1 MLKKNVNKYKVC
13 LLLALLFIF
22 LFVSAQPTL
31 FLKQLNQLPKNIRA
45 DFLRESFEGLYKK
58 DSVKAVYELNQFS
71 KLYSSN
77 PDFRAAYFSAQ
88 SYINSRTGKFQR
100 AIQNEN
106 LAMLIYDSLKN
117 YELSTKS
124 LINIYRYCIKNN
136 REDTILIIYY
146 NRLKMVE
153 GNAILEMVVNERI
166 GVHFK
171 ENFSEEKA
179 LKYLER
185 AYQISKKVDLNGKR
199 TVKIVLGIYKN
210 LGVLYRNKK
219 DFQRAEFLFD
229 KGVAVAEEY
238 EDFHYKG
245 ILLNSLGVLYR
256 ETGEYT
262 KAIKALEESMRIK
275 EGAVNKLPL
284 ATTLANLGG
293 LYLRIDEIAKA
304 ERCLKQAEQIV
315 NESKDIKRR
324 LQTFSGL
331 FELYKRKNEV
341 SMAFP
346 YAVKV
351 IELKDSSYLQD
362 LAEENAKLEAMF
374 NNAKK
379 QKEVELAE
387 FKNKQLES
395 NIQMKNRENKVILLG
410 LSVLI
415 VLLIWSLFSYVGKRK
430 AHKELELKNTL
441 VVTQKIKVEEQH
453 KEIIDSIT
461 YAKRLQEGILPSE
474 QLFSSVFKDFF
485 ILNKPKDIV
494 AGDFYWMEI
503 KNDFVFVAVADCTGH
518 GVPGA
523 LVSMVCNNALNRCVY
538 EFSLTDPGRILD
550 KTRELVL
557 QSFDKGG
564 MDVKDGMDISL
575 IAYNSS
581 TKNLLWAGANNP
593 LWYFNSSEFSELKGD
608 KQPIGKS
615 YNYKAFTTHRLQ
627 YAENMRIY
635 LFSDGYADQF
645 GGVRGKKLMNKRF
658 AELLQNVQSE
668 KMTAQKK
675 QLDTY
680 FTEWQGKLD
689 QLDDVCVV
697 GIEFV

>member
-1 MLKKNVNKYKVC
+1 MLFSF
-13 LLLALLFIF
+13 LFI
-22 LFVSAQPTL
+22 SAQSTL

-58 DSVKAVYELNQFS
+58 DSVKAVYELNQCSELFS
-71 KLYSSN
+71 GV
-77 PDFRAAYFSAQ
+77 PDIRAACFSSQAFMN
-88 SYINSRTGKFQR
+88 NSRGNFQK
-100 AIQNEN
+100 AIGNEN
-106 LAMLIYDSLKN
+106 SAMLIYDSLGN
-117 YELSTKS
+117 YELSTTS
-124 LINIYRYCIKNN
+124 LINMYRYCINN
-136 REDTILIIYY
+136 KREDTILTIYY

-199 TVKIVLGIYKN
+199 IVKIVLGIYKN

-219 DFQRAEFLFD
+219 DFERAEFLFD
-229 KGVAVAEEY
+229 KGVAVAEEF

-256 ETGEYT
+256 ETGVYV
-262 KAIKALEESMRIK
+262 KAITALEESIRIK
-275 EGAVNKLPL
+275 EGALNKLPL
-284 ATTLANLGG
+284 ATTLSNLGG
-293 LYLRIDEIAKA
+293 LYLLIDELQKA
-304 ERCLKQAEQIV
+304 EKCLKQAEEIV
-315 NESKDIKRR
+315 KESKDIKRK
-324 LQTFSGL
+324 LQAYNGL
-331 FELYKRKNEV
+331 FELYKKKNDV
-341 SMAFP
+341 SNAFP

-351 IELKDSSYLQD
+351 IALKDSSYKQD

-374 NNAKK
+374 NSAKK

-430 AHKELELKNTL
+430 ANKELELKNTL

-474 QLFSSVFKDFF
+474 QLFTSVFNDFF
-485 ILNKPKDIV
+485 IFYKPKDIV

-523 LVSMVCNNALNRCVY
+523 LVSMVCYNALNRCVY
-538 EFSLTDPGRILD
+538 EFNLNDPGEILD

-557 QSFDKGG
+557 QSFVKGG

-575 IAYNSS
+575 IAYNRSA
-581 TKNLLWAGANNP
+581 KNLLWAGANNP
-593 LWYFNSSEFSELKGD
+593 LWYFNSSEFGELKGD

-615 YNYKAFTTHRLQ
+615 YNYKTFTTHRLQ
-627 YAENMRIY
+627 YIENMRIY

-675 QLDTY
+675 LLDTY

>member
-1 MLKKNVNKYKVC
+1 MY
-13 LLLALLFIF
+13 LLLAMLFSFLFI
-22 LFVSAQPTL
+22 SAQSTL

-58 DSVKAVYELNQFS
+58 DSVKAVYELNQCSELFS
-71 KLYSSN
+71 GV
-77 PDFRAAYFSAQ
+77 PDIRAACFSSQAFMN
-88 SYINSRTGKFQR
+88 NSRGNFQK
-100 AIQNEN
+100 AIGNEN
-106 LAMLIYDSLKN
+106 SAMLIYDSLGN
-117 YELSTKS
+117 YELSTTS
-124 LINIYRYCIKNN
+124 LINMYRYCINN
-136 REDTILIIYY
+136 KREDTILTIYY

-199 TVKIVLGIYKN
+199 IVKIVLGIYKN

-219 DFQRAEFLFD
+219 DFERAEFLFD
-229 KGVAVAEEY
+229 KGVAVAEEF

-256 ETGEYT
+256 ETGVYV
-262 KAIKALEESMRIK
+262 KAITALEESIRIK
-275 EGAVNKLPL
+275 EGALNKLPL
-284 ATTLANLGG
+284 ATTLSNLGG
-293 LYLRIDEIAKA
+293 LYLLIDELQKA
-304 ERCLKQAEQIV
+304 EKCLKQAEEIV
-315 NESKDIKRR
+315 KESKDIKRK
-324 LQTFSGL
+324 LQAYNGL
-331 FELYKRKNEV
+331 FELYKKKNDV
-341 SMAFP
+341 SNAFP

-351 IELKDSSYLQD
+351 IALKDSSYKQD

-374 NNAKK
+374 NSAKK

-430 AHKELELKNTL
+430 ANKELELKNTL

-474 QLFSSVFKDFF
+474 QLFTSVFNDFF
-485 ILNKPKDIV
+485 IFYKPKDIV

-523 LVSMVCNNALNRCVY
+523 LVSMVCYNALNRCVY
-538 EFSLTDPGRILD
+538 EFNLNDPGEILD

-557 QSFDKGG
+557 QSFVKGG

-575 IAYNSS
+575 IAYNRSA
-581 TKNLLWAGANNP
+581 KNLLWAGANNP
-593 LWYFNSSEFSELKGD
+593 LWYFNSSEFGELKGD

-615 YNYKAFTTHRLQ
+615 YNYKTFTTHRLQ
-627 YAENMRIY
+627 YIENMRIY

-675 QLDTY
+675 LLDTY